1 MTVNTKKITSGP
13 YTGNGV
19 ADTFSY
25 TFKVNDKTEL
35 SVYETDDIGVQIEL
49 IVDTD
54 YTVNTVGND
63 SGGTITRVAGAL
75 PTNYEWYIRSN
86 YDETQL
92 TAFTSQGAFFP
103 DLHEN
108 AMDKLTFLIQQL
120 LDKISRTFSL
130 SDSYSGPLPL
140 TLENPD
146 GGKVLQ
152 WNEDKTGIIN
162 FDVITPLSSLDSRVS
177 DTEGRLDSAEGRLD
191 TVEDKLDEADGTYV
205 RKQGDVMT
213 GGLDVVDSPSSSSA
227 VPKVTIANA
236 IDNAI
241 NAAIGVL
248 PDGTPK
254 DYGFINEPVD
264 EIFDYGS
271 VA

>member
-13 YTGNGV
+13 YQGNGI

-25 TFKVNDKTEL
+25 GFKVIDKTEL
-35 SVYETDDIGVQIEL
+35 SVFETDDTGVQTEL
-49 IVDTD
+49 VVDTD

-108 AMDKLTFLIQQL
+108 AMDKLTFLIQQI
-120 LDKISRTFSL
+120 LDKIGRTFTL

-146 GGKVLQ
+146 SGKVLR
-152 WNEDKTGIIN
+152 WNADESGIEN
-162 FDVITPLSSLDSRVS
+162 FDTDAEYVNIGGDTMIAPLAGPESVTPDDYMPQRQV
-177 DTEGRLDSAEGRLD
+177 
-191 TVEDKLDEADGTYV
+191 VE
-205 RKQGDVMT
+205 
-213 GGLDVVDSPSSSSA
+213 VVDERIESIPGFD
-227 VPKVTIANA
+227 PQQFI
-236 IDNAI
+236 
-241 NAAIGVL
+241 
-248 PDGTPK
+248 
-254 DYGFINEPVD
+254 DYGLVTSVVGD
-264 EIFDYGS
+264 ELDYGS

>member
-13 YTGNGV
+13 YTGNGI

-25 TFKVNDKTEL
+25 GFKVNDKTEL
-35 SVYETDDIGVQIEL
+35 SVYETDDTGVQTEL
-49 IVDTD
+49 VVDTD
-54 YTVNTVGND
+54 YTVNSVGND

-108 AMDKLTFLIQQL
+108 AMDKLTFLIQQI
-120 LDKISRTFSL
+120 LDKIGRTFTL

-140 TLENPD
+140 SLEDPD
-146 GGKVLQ
+146 GGKVLR
-152 WNEDKTGIIN
+152 WKPDESGIEN
-162 FDVITPLSSLDSRVS
+162 FDTDAEYVNIIGDTMLAPLAGPDSQTPDDYMPQRQV
-177 DTEGRLDSAEGRLD
+177 
-191 TVEDKLDEADGTYV
+191 VE
-205 RKQGDVMT
+205 
-213 GGLDVVDSPSSSSA
+213 VVDDRIESIPGFD
-227 VPKVTIANA
+227 PQQFI
-236 IDNAI
+236 
-241 NAAIGVL
+241 
-248 PDGTPK
+248 
-254 DYGFINEPVD
+254 DYGLVTSTVAD
-264 EIFDYGS
+264 ELDYGS

>member
-13 YTGNGV
+13 YTGNGI

-25 TFKVNDKTEL
+25 GFKISDKTEV
-35 SVYETDDIGVQIEL
+35 SVFETDESGVQTEL
-49 IVDTD
+49 VVDTD
-54 YTVNTVGND
+54 YTVNSVGND
-63 SGGTITRVAGAL
+63 SGGTITRVAGPL

-108 AMDKLTFLIQQL
+108 AMDKLTFLIQQI
-120 LDKISRTFSL
+120 LDKISRTFTL

-146 GGKVLQ
+146 SGKVLR
-152 WNEDKTGIIN
+152 WNDDESGLEN
-162 FDVITPLSSLDSRVS
+162 FDTDAEYVNVSGDTMLSPLAGPKSVTPNDYMPQLQV
-177 DTEGRLDSAEGRLD
+177 
-191 TVEDKLDEADGTYV
+191 VE
-205 RKQGDVMT
+205 
-213 GGLDVVDSPSSSSA
+213 VVDERIESIPGFD
-227 VPKVTIANA
+227 PQQFI
-236 IDNAI
+236 
-241 NAAIGVL
+241 
-248 PDGTPK
+248 
-254 DYGFINEPVD
+254 DYGLVTSVVGD
-264 EIFDYGS
+264 ELDYGS